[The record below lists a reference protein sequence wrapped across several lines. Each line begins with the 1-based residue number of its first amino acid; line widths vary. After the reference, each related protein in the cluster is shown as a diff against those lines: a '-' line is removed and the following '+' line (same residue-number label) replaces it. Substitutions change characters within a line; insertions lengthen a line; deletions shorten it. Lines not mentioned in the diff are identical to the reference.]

1 MAEDDDKSQKTE
13 EPTQKRLD
21 DARKKGQVPVSREL
35 NNALMLSAAAAF
47 VGLFSPAMMRDLG
60 HALRPFI
67 ETPHLFALAPGD
79 LQWLLFLVAKELGL
93 ALLLPALLFLTAA
106 LASSLMQNGFL
117 ISASSLQPKL
127 ERLSPIAGAKR
138 LFALKSLV
146 EFLKGIFKIS
156 LIGAAAVLLLWP
168 ETSAIITSAETEISV
183 LMVFLQDLTLR
194 LLFGVAVLTVLV
206 AILDLL
212 YQRFEHR
219 KELRMSRKD
228 LQDEFKQT
236 EGDPHL
242 KARLKSLRIE
252 RGRQRMMAAVPE
264 ATVVITNPTHFAVA
278 LLYDA
283 ESMAAPKAV
292 AKGADNIALRIRSLA
307 EESGVP
313 VVENPPLART
323 LFAAVELDQEIPA
336 EHYRAVAEVIGYV
349 MGLQKRRR

>member
-1 MAEDDDKSQKTE
+1 
-13 EPTQKRLD
+13 
-21 DARKKGQVPVSREL
+21 
-35 NNALMLSAAAAF
+35 
-47 VGLFSPAMMRDLG
+47 
-60 HALRPFI
+60 
-67 ETPHLFALAPGD
+67 
-79 LQWLLFLVAKELGL
+79 
-93 ALLLPALLFLTAA
+93 
-106 LASSLMQNGFL
+106 
-117 ISASSLQPKL
+117 
-127 ERLSPIAGAKR
+127 
-138 LFALKSLV
+138 
-146 EFLKGIFKIS
+146 
-156 LIGAAAVLLLWP
+156 LLLWP
-168 ETSAIITSAETEISV
+168 ETTAIITSAETEISA